1 MGLSLVAAPA
11 TEPISLTE
19 AKSHLRVDHSSDDTL
34 ISALITMAREYVEAE
49 TNRAL
54 FTQTWD
60 WFLDDFPPPAGNEK
74 QCTDLLNL
82 YGYDYPRFSIIE
94 IPKPPL
100 QSITWVKYADPTTGT
115 MTALVNGTDYEYE
128 TASERGR
135 LCPVYA
141 KQWPTVKV
149 QLNAVNIRFVCGWT
163 NATVSLIP
171 KGLKHA
177 MLLLIGAYYENRE
190 AIVTSKDVRE
200 LPVPFTVKALCHQ
213 HMSWRAA

>member
-1 MGLSLVAAPA
+1 MGLSLVTAPA
-11 TEPISLTE
+11 SEPVSRTE
-19 AKSHLRVDHSSDDTL
+19 AKAHLRVDHTSDDTL
-34 ISALITMAREYVEAE
+34 IDALIVLARQYVEEE

-60 WFLDDFPPPAGNEK
+60 WFLDDFPPPNGTEK
-74 QCTDLLNL
+74 QVTDLLNL

-94 IPKPPL
+94 LPKPPL
-100 QSITWVKYADPTTGT
+100 QSITWVKYAHPTTGA
-115 MTALVNGTDYEYE
+115 MTALVNATDYEYE

-141 KQWPTVKV
+141 KQWPTVKT
-149 QLNAVNIRFVCGWT
+149 QLNAVNIRFICGWT
-163 NATVSLIP
+163 DTGASLIP
-171 KGLKHA
+171 KALKHA
-177 MLLLIGAYYENRE
+177 MLLLIGAYYEHRE
-190 AIVTSKDVRE
+190 AIVMGKDVRE